1 MYHLQVVR
9 LSPSL
14 PNLVEFQFGFN
25 RLEVLEPLSGTSTF
39 AEAKVPVLPKLETL
53 NLEANELS
61 DWTETIRELSKL
73 PKCVVLSD
81 AICLRS

>member
-14 PNLVEFQFGFN
+14 PNLIEFQFGFN
-25 RLEVLEPLSGTSTF
+25 RLEVFEPLSGTSTF
-39 AEAKVPVLPKLETL
+39 AGAEFPVLPKVETL

-61 DWTETIRELSKL
+61 DWTETIRELCKL
-73 PKCVVLSD
+73 PRCVDLSSTN
-81 AICLRS
+81 RFRY